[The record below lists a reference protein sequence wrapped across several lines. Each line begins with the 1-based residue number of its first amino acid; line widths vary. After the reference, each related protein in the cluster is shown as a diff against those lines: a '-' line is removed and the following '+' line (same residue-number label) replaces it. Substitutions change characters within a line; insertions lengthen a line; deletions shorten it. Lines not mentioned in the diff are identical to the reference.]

1 MSKLTYR
8 DYVRS
13 LPCCVSGYIGE
24 EVDPHH
30 AKGCSYV
37 VGNSGGKKSSDLTC
51 IPLRH
56 NLHLELHY
64 NGWESFEK
72 RHNISQLE
80 EMVKTLLKAERD
92 GVIEVNLK
100 EVKNYAR

>member
-1 MSKLTYR
+1 MAVQGGGYIVKFK

-30 AKGCSYV
+30 IKGYSWLT
-37 VGNSGGKKSSDLTC
+37 GSAWALKGSDLTC

-56 NLHLELHY
+56 DLHNELH
-64 NGWESFEK
+64 NIGWASFEEK
-72 RHNISQLE
+72 HNMNQLE
-80 EMVKTLLKAERD
+80 VMIATILQAEKD
-92 GVIEVNLK
+92 GVVRC
-100 EVKNYAR
+100 V